1 MREEERGKDELDEKE
16 NDRERKARIAVTYL
30 PVRYI
35 KNAMSFNAGVSHG
48 ENLAAI
54 RHRYPRIR
62 DYVRSVRDYHRH
74 EGALGLPAAHQRRP
88 GSREFRG

>member
-1 MREEERGKDELDEKE
+1 MWEEERRERNELDEKE
-16 NDRERKARIAVTYL
+16 NDREKETRIAATYL

-35 KNAMSFNAGVSHG
+35 KNATSFNAGVSHG

-62 DYVRSVRDYHRH
+62 EYVRSVRDYHRH
-74 EGALGLPAAHQRRP
+74 EAAPDLSAAHQ
-88 GSREFRG
+88 